1 MEPRMGHGVG
11 PGGGGLAV
19 AGEDPRPL
27 LDRLM
32 YTLTASRTANTAK
45 NTIAEPPR
53 GASASA
59 AAAAAPKGA
68 CALIRD
74 PISRTMLEGKVR
86 YSVFMG

>member
-1 MEPRMGHGVG
+1 MGHGVG

-19 AGEDPRPL
+19 GEERPL

-59 AAAAAPKGA
+59 AAAPKGA
-68 CALIRD
+68 CALIKD

-86 YSVFMG
+86 Y

>member
-19 AGEDPRPL
+19 AGEERPL

-68 CALIRD
+68 CALIKD
-74 PISRTMLEGKVR
+74 SIARTMLKGKVR
-86 YSVFMG
+86 Y